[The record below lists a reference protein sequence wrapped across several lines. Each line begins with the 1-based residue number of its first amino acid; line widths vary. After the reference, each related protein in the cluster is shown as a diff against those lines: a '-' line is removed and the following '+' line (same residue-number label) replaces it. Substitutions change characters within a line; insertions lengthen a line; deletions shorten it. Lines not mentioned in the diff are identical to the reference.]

1 MLNIKEYVKPATLEK
16 AYELGKL
23 GNTLYV
29 SGGLMIAS
37 LKSSK
42 LERLV
47 DLKSLGM
54 EEVEEEGGRIKVGA
68 NVKLSA
74 FMTNHLLLSLNHGF
88 LKKMMKEVGSTQ
100 IRNMA
105 TVGGSV
111 AFRLGWSDII
121 TALLVSEATIEF
133 YNGQLNE
140 MPLKRYLKGK
150 KGKEIVTAV
159 YIPKNDRFMAFEKFS
174 KSTFD
179 IATLNVGVGMS
190 VRNGRMESV
199 TVAVG
204 SRPMISERMVDVEEF
219 MNGKELSNSIDAA
232 AQLMQDTIK
241 VGGDIRAKAEYR
253 RVLSAALLKKAM
265 RRIRNESQI

>member
-1 MLNIKEYVKPATLEK
+1 MLSIKEYVKPTTLEE
-16 AYELGKL
+16 AYEFGRLE
-23 GNTLYV
+23 NTLYV

-37 LKSSK
+37 LKSSR

-54 EEVEEEGGRIKVGA
+54 EEIEDGERIKIGA

-74 FMTNHLLLSLNHGF
+74 FMTNHLLLNLNHGF
-88 LKKMMKEVGSTQ
+88 FKEVMKKVGSTQ

-111 AFRLGWSDII
+111 AFRLGWSDVI

-140 MPLKRYLKGK
+140 IPLERYIKEKRE
-150 KGKEIVTAV
+150 KEIVTAV

-179 IATLNVGVGMS
+179 IATLNVGIGMS
-190 VRNGRMESV
+190 VRNGKMGNI
-199 TVAVG
+199 TVVVG
-204 SRPMISERMVDVEEF
+204 SRPMISERIVEVEKF
-219 MNGKELSNSIDAA
+219 MNDKELSNSIDAA

-253 RVLSAALLKKAM
+253 RTLSAALLKKAM
-265 RRIRNESQI
+265 RRIRDES